1 MPKAHRYVLTVLFV
15 MLTTGLQAQEG
26 SSSALNDEAATYREE
41 LAKRDR
47 LIAELQLRYEELEN
61 RLSRFE
67 AIAAGRQ
74 TPDGTDHTTDVA
86 SADKLPKNVS
96 PEAAERLSS
105 DNRAEQDR
113 LVRSAF
119 ENTLIDR
126 GGLLLPAG
134 SFNFETSMTYIHS
147 SSENI
152 VIDGF
157 TLFPILVVGDIVSER
172 LTRDVNLLNV
182 VFRLGLP
189 WDSQAEIRVPY
200 GHQSLRS
207 SSADGTEHEYSDNG
221 LGDVELTFAHQ
232 LYRGGGK
239 WPDVVANLRWK
250 SRTGNSPFSA
260 AEGDIFV
267 GSGYQS
273 TNLSLNTVKVIDPV
287 VYFAGLG
294 YTHNSSTTEE
304 IGKFEPGDSWGFNV
318 GMAIALNL
326 NNSLSFAYD
335 QQFTKK
341 SRLNGAQIPGS
352 YASTGV
358 FSIGSSF
365 MMTDYLSID
374 FSLGVGVT
382 EDSPDLLLS
391 ASFPLRGEF

>member
-1 MPKAHRYVLTVLFV
+1 MPKAHRYVLTALFV
-15 MLTTGLQAQEG
+15 MLATGLQAQDG
-26 SSSALNDEAATYREE
+26 SPSTLNDEATTYREE

-61 RLSRFE
+61 RLNRFE
-67 AIAAGRQ
+67 ANAGGQQ
-74 TPDGTDHTTDVA
+74 TPEETGKSTEGA
-86 SADKLPKNVS
+86 SVETLPKNVS
-96 PEAAERLSS
+96 PESAEHLSS

-113 LVRSAF
+113 LIRSAF
-119 ENTLIDR
+119 ENTLVDR

-134 SFNFETSMTYIHS
+134 SFDFETSLTYIHS

-172 LTRDVNLLNV
+172 LTRDLNV
-182 VFRLGLP
+182 LNFVFRAGLP
-189 WDSQAEIRVPY
+189 WDSQVEVRVPY

-207 SSADGTEHEYSDNG
+207 ASADGTELEFSDDG
-221 LGDVELTFAHQ
+221 MGDIELTRAHQ

-239 WPDVVANLRWK
+239 WPYLVANLRLK

-294 YTHNSSTTEE
+294 YTPNSSTTEE
-304 IGKFEPGDSWGFNV
+304 IGKFEPGDSWGFNL

-335 QQFTKK
+335 QQFTQK
-341 SRLNGAQIPGS
+341 SSLNGAPIPGS

-365 MMTDYLSID
+365 LITDHLTID

-382 EDSPDLLLS
+382 EDAPDLLFS
-391 ASFPLRGEF
+391 TSFPLRGKF